1 MRGQGVFCWL
11 GEGVSRSSAASV
23 ADRPQ
28 AVRGSY
34 LGCAFITPAPP
45 DPCCAA
51 ALPPSVLFFPTGL
64 QDIPSDSTSQPS
76 DLQLQAGTQALFIQR
91 LVDADPFLFSSS
103 SSSSLRAFRLRL
115 QPTTR
120 SSLKSMRASVQ
131 MSRTLFRLCLNAPA
145 GQCCRMAVCP
155 GWGGRPWKWQTQER
169 HKGAFC
175 CQCWSKPCFKYLL
188 RWLLHKPKK
197 PCF

>member
-155 GWGGRPWKWQTQER
+155 G
-169 HKGAFC
+169 
-175 CQCWSKPCFKYLL
+175 
-188 RWLLHKPKK
+188 
-197 PCF
+197 